1 MARSIREKATDMALG
16 LVQPR
21 TDLGQNPRSYDIG
34 SPHRRSRT
42 TSMSKSQKPSKKVD
56 IRLDIVLDTPVLV
69 VPRSSCSPQVFVA
82 HLGKISV
89 NNYQSAESA
98 GSMENL
104 LKKDNTI
111 FTIDEEQS
119 FNNFTMDDD
128 DSSSITLEEN
138 LKTFYL
144 EDSDVKENLDTYSI
158 DIRNMNLYSLDTTNR
173 KGFRLSALPRAE
185 EFYSCQEDAIAVL
198 HDTAIRLEIT
208 RIIEN
213 PLDMLQEDSRD
224 TLQIAGS
231 VVRPLRLSLSR
242 KQYEQLLETIENIFK
257 VPNDLV
263 RPPSETQHVKSEEV
277 SEMSTFEL
285 NQKFKRRLFN
295 EGSISEKKSTLEPK
309 VSFELPIFVIQL
321 KNEFNDPLIEIS
333 FRDFNVNYEKN
344 NQYETS
350 IQVSLRSL
358 LMEDLLRD
366 VESKHRSMVV
376 SSSPENQNGRPGSVF
391 SSHSCPN
398 LIALQRSE
406 DGPTGSLPDNLES
419 GAGFMF
425 LNANKTMCPDTPP
438 PSPQTSRTRQ
448 DNLVLYSSLLVDPN
462 CPNFETQYNSLKQ
475 SSSIDFNSL
484 DLVVSVESWFVLLN
498 FFGLVS
504 EDDQETAETKEVMK
518 EPIESEIKNG
528 NSELEISVRSLTLV
542 LIRRDDEIAK
552 ANVSNA
558 HFIVSKHGVAKKV
571 EGKLGSMSLYDLST
585 HGTIYRERF
594 VTSGNEALN
603 FVYIRSSARS
613 NQRNLNGDA
622 KLTIQMS
629 SVRYVHTKRFIMEI
643 QAFFREFSQLQT
655 VS

>member
-21 TDLGQNPRSYDIG
+21 TEYDIG

-89 NNYQSAESA
+89 NNYQSIDS

-104 LKKDNTI
+104 LNKDNTI
-111 FTIDEEQS
+111 FTIDEENS

-128 DSSSITLEEN
+128 DNSSITLEEN

-144 EDSDVKENLDTYSI
+144 EDSEVKENLDTYSI

-224 TLQIAGS
+224 TLQVTGS

-257 VPNDLV
+257 VPSDLV
-263 RPPSETQHVKSEEV
+263 RPPSEAPIVKIEEV
-277 SEMSTFEL
+277 SEVSFEL

-321 KNEFNDPLIEIS
+321 KNEYNDPLIEIS

-366 VESKHRSMVV
+366 PESKHRSMVV
-376 SSSPENQNGRPGSVF
+376 SSSPDTQNGRPGSVF

-419 GAGFMF
+419 GADFMF
-425 LNANKTMCPDTPP
+425 LNLNKTMCPDTPP

-504 EDDQETAETKEVMK
+504 EDDEETAETKEVTK

-558 HFIVSKHGVAKKV
+558 HFIVSKHGVAKTV
-571 EGKLGSMSLYDLST
+571 EGKLGSMSLYDLSS

-613 NQRNLNGDA
+613 NQRNLDGDA

-655 VS
+655 VSWNYLIFL